1 MTKKYGFEDIIEYDQ
16 IEINRSEYNK
26 KIVRLIEVLLEIDQG
41 YLKDKTSS
49 DQSIEKKAA

>member
-16 IEINRSEYNK
+16 IEIRRSDHNK
-26 KIVRLIEVLLEIDQG
+26 KIVRLIDCLLEIDQSF
-41 YLKDKTSS
+41 LKDKTAL